1 MSILLSIVL
10 AGWLGVSTSP
20 RAQAPNVVTRESTVT
35 GTVASIARST
45 RVVTF
50 RKQQNVLESIYVD
63 PAVKAFDDLKVGDV
77 VTIRYVESVVV
88 RVRRDAKLSEPRDT
102 TDEAR
107 KAGGDSVIHQ
117 VKAVVTIEDIDSQR
131 LFVTYRTQDG
141 VRARTAVND
150 KQLLEG
156 VRAGDRIEITLT
168 RERAVEITRKT
179 QLLISL
185 DAFGPVLFDLSH
197 NLIVAHARLRSSARQ

>member
-179 QLLISL
+179 Q
-185 DAFGPVLFDLSH
+185 
-197 NLIVAHARLRSSARQ
+197 